1 MEAMDQNSE
10 MDQNY
15 GRGHGDLEM
24 VVRVK
29 KQEYTS
35 RSGRL
40 DAEDLGDALGLLL
53 SPSRFPR
60 YLRAPSF
67 LSIRWRL
74 TCFPAMTFPSPPPSV
89 SPLRASA
96 SEPPTTIATIASNLH
111 KYNNIHY

>member
-40 DAEDLGDALGLLL
+40 DAENLGDTLG
-53 SPSRFPR
+53 
-60 YLRAPSF
+60 
-67 LSIRWRL
+67 RL
-74 TCFPAMTFPSPPPSV
+74 AQ
-89 SPLRASA
+89 PLPIS
-96 SEPPTTIATIASNLH
+96 
-111 KYNNIHY
+111 